1 MEKTLL
7 QPSTHTDIQSPKVSS
22 NEGNESLEALT
33 EEMKPVLET
42 AAKQLLQPDNATL
55 EKLFKQLSS

>member
-1 MEKTLL
+1 MEKILL

-33 EEMKPVLET
+33 EEMKSVLET
-42 AAKQLLQPDNATL
+42 AARQLLQPDNATL
-55 EKLFKQLSS
+55 EKLFKQVSS